1 MLLVK
6 MTTHIFHADD
16 LLQALQQAKAEKNF
30 SSVFS
35 IDWDK

>member
-16 LLQALQQAKAEKNF
+16 LLQALQQAKAEKIF
-30 SSVFS
+30 HLYFL
-35 IDWDK
+35 